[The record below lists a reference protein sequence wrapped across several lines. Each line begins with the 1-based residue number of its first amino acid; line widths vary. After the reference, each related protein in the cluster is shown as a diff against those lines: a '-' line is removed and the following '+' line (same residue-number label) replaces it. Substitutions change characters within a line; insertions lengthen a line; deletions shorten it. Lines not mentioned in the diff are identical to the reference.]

1 MEEENKTPQAEEKGE
16 AEPQEQVSQEQ
27 PQGEETPQVEAAPE
41 PEQTAEPQAEATKEE
56 QPAQEKKEEVEEEM
70 TTLHERTIAA
80 LSYVGFLAIVPFYLK
95 KDSKFCRF
103 HGKQG
108 LLIAMIFFF
117 AKLLLVIDLL
127 MDIALIAQFCIFLW
141 MGFAALSGRWKK
153 FPWIYEK
160 ACQLEES
167 LSLKTKEE
175 EAEEAALKPDQV
187 KSE

>member
-1 MEEENKTPQAEEKGE
+1 MEEETTTPQEENVE
-16 AEPQEQVSQEQ
+16 TQHVVSKA
-27 PQGEETPQVEAAPE
+27 GDDVD
-41 PEQTAEPQAEATKEE
+41 TKEE
-56 QPAQEKKEEVEEEM
+56 PKKEEEIQEI

-127 MDIALIAQFCIFLW
+127 MDLALIMQFAIFIW
-141 MGFAALSGRWKK
+141 MGFAALSGKWKK
-153 FPWIYEK
+153 MPWIYNK
-160 ACQLEES
+160 SCQLEDQ

-175 EAEEAALKPDQV
+175 EAEEAGLKPGEVNSDN
-187 KSE
+187 KTEELKN

>member
-1 MEEENKTPQAEEKGE
+1 MPD
-16 AEPQEQVSQEQ
+16 PS
-27 PQGEETPQVEAAPE
+27 P
-41 PEQTAEPQAEATKEE
+41 AEAPVSATEID
-56 QPAQEKKEEVEEEM
+56 EV

-108 LLIAMIFFF
+108 LLIAIIFFF
-117 AKLLLVIDLL
+117 AKLLLVIDLFMDLALLLQFGLFL
-127 MDIALIAQFCIFLW
+127 M

-153 FPWIYEK
+153 CPFIYDTSCK
-160 ACQLEES
+160 LEDQ

-175 EAEEAALKPDQV
+175 ESWSPAVAPDALPEENSTP
-187 KSE
+187 SS